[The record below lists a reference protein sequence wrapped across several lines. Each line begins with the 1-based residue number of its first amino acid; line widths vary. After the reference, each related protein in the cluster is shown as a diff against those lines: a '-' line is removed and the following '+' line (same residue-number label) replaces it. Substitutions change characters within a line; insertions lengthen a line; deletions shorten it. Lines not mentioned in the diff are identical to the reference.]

1 MTTDDTPVTPA
12 ELPPG
17 WYASRPAELLATKA
31 HPSALLSSPG
41 RLRSHFSPR
50 PETTRAE
57 GEDFRQWPSRVGNT
71 LVYRDGRREEIRP

>member
-1 MTTDDTPVTPA
+1 MTTETTAPA

-17 WYASRPAELLATKA
+17 WFAARPAELLATNA

-50 PETTRAE
+50 SEITRAD
-57 GEDFRQWPSRVGNT
+57 GDDFRQWPSRQGNP
-71 LVYRDGRREEIRP
+71 LVYRDGRRVEITP